1 MLLLSLRYAR
11 TAGRLL
17 FLSSAEASFFTVRD
31 SCLLCCG
38 KLDRRAERIQTNR
51 IADTALSSYRSHGVL
66 LW

>member
-31 SCLLCCG
+31 SCL
-38 KLDRRAERIQTNR
+38 
-51 IADTALSSYRSHGVL
+51 VL
-66 LW
+66 W